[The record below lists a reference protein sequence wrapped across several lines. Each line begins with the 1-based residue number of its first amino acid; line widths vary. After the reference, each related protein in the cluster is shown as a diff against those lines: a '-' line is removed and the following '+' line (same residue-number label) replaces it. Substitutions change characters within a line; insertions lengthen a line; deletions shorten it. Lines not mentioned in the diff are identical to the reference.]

1 MTVNGFPTNHYYRK
15 RTVMMRVKLQAINIF
30 LELRL

>member
-1 MTVNGFPTNHYYRK
+1 MTVNGFPTNHYRK